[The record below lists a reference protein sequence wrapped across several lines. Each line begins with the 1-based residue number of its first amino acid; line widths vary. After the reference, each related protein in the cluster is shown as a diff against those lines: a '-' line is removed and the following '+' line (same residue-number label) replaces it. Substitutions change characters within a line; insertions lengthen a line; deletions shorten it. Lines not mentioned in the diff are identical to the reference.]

1 MFNESVL
8 FEKYKKLVY
17 KTVHTYCSS
26 FNTFHQMDFIKDDL
40 INEAS
45 LVFISECRKMEIV
58 DHTLNEFQTY
68 VIKKQIVSAL
78 RVYIWKYF
86 NMGGNNN
93 IKKIDYDR
101 NKTITDVVGD
111 SPEPDAVLGGKP
123 DDYSK
128 IEFSSFIDS
137 LPERHQKIVG
147 MLDYGYTMQEISKM
161 LNLKLI
167 TAYKSLDFVRNK
179 YVHEMMS
186 A

>member
-1 MFNESVL
+1 MFSESAL

-17 KTVHTYCSS
+17 KTVHTYCGS
-26 FNTFHQMDFIKDDL
+26 FNTIHQMDSIKDDL

-45 LVFISECRKMEIV
+45 LVFITECRKMEIV
-58 DHTLNEFQTY
+58 DNTLNDFQIY
-68 VIKKQIVSAL
+68 VVKKQIVSAL

-101 NKTITDVVGD
+101 NRTITDVVGD
-111 SPEPDAVLGGKP
+111 APDADCVIGGKF

-128 IEFSSFIDS
+128 IEFDSFIKS
-137 LPERHQKIVG
+137 LPERHQKMIG
-147 MLDYGYTMQEISKM
+147 MLDYGFTMQEISKL
-161 LNLKLI
+161 LNLKLV
-167 TAYKSLDFVRNK
+167 TAYKSIDFVRKK
-179 YVHEMMS
+179 YAHEMMS